1 MTGEYALVL
10 ALRLLHVAG
19 GVMWVGAAVL
29 MAGFVVPA
37 ARDADA
43 DGFLPALMRDRRAGI
58 YMVATAATTILS
70 GIALYARMSALT
82 QGAFAATHQGM
93 VLGAGGAAGVL
104 ALLTGALGTGPAA
117 RRMAMIGGQARGER
131 RAPTPDE
138 ARQMGRLQA
147 RVRWCTALAMTLL
160 LVATGCMAVARYV

>member
-1 MTGEYALVL
+1 MGEHAWLL
-10 ALRLLHVAG
+10 ALRLAHVAG
-19 GVMWVGAAVL
+19 GIMWAGAALL

-37 ARDADA
+37 AQGAGA
-43 DGFLPALMRDRRAGI
+43 DGFLPRLMGDRRAGL
-58 YMVATAATTILS
+58 YMMATAIVTILS

-82 QGAFAATHQGM
+82 QGGFAQSDQGIT
-93 VLGAGGAAGVL
+93 LGIGGIAGVL

-117 RRMAMIGGQARGER
+117 RRMGVIGARLRGES

-147 RVRWCTALAMTLL
+147 RVRRGTVLSLGMMLIAIT
-160 LVATGCMAVARYV
+160 CMAIGRYV

>member
-1 MTGEYALVL
+1 MGEYALVL
-10 ALRLLHVAG
+10 ALRLAHVAG

-37 ARDADA
+37 ARGAGA
-43 DGFLPALMRDRRAGI
+43 EGFLPALMRDRRAGI
-58 YMVATAATTILS
+58 YLMATAGTTILS

-82 QGAFAATHQGM
+82 DGAFAATQQGIT
-93 VLGAGGAAGVL
+93 LGAGGAAGVL
-104 ALLTGALGTGPAA
+104 ALLTATVGTGPAA
-117 RRMAMIGGQARGER
+117 RRMAEVGARLRGEG

-147 RVRWCTALAMTLL
+147 RVRWCTGLAMALL
-160 LVATGCMAVARYV
+160 LAATGCMAVARYV

>member
-1 MTGEYALVL
+1 MGDHGLVL
-10 ALRLLHVAG
+10 ALRLAHVAG
-19 GVMWVGAAVL
+19 GIMWAGAALL

-37 ARDADA
+37 ARGAGA
-43 DGFLPALMRDRRAGI
+43 DGFLPRLMGDRRAGL
-58 YMVATAATTILS
+58 YMMATAIVTILS

-82 QGAFAATHQGM
+82 QGGFAESDQGIT
-93 VLGAGGAAGVL
+93 LGIGGIAGVL

-117 RRMAMIGGQARGER
+117 RRMGAIGARLRGEA

-147 RVRWCTALAMTLL
+147 RVRLGTAASVGMMM
-160 LVATGCMAVARYV
+160 VAIACMAVARYV